1 MPKTQ
6 YKDKKGTKNGHQV
19 PPPLPL
25 DIGDRE
31 DEQSLMNSDDPSDFV
46 DECADSKPKA
56 SYKER
61 KYERRIMSVTILCRW
76 E

>member
-25 DIGDRE
+25 DNGDRE
-31 DEQSLMNSDDPSDFV
+31 DEQSLMDSDDPSDFV
-46 DECADSKPKA
+46 DERADSMSKA
-56 SYKER
+56 SYKREQ
-61 KYERRIMSVTILCRW
+61 
-76 E
+76 